1 MSKNHKIL
9 ENDSLNI
16 FSVYGK
22 ALDLQEKINC
32 VYSGFKKEAADN

>member
-9 ENDSLNI
+9 KNDLLNI

-22 ALDLQEKINC
+22 ALDLQKKIIVWTLWIQERSC
-32 VYSGFKKEAADN
+32 R